1 MTKSGITFMII
12 AICIG
17 ILFAGIQ
24 VGEANVKDKTIQKI
38 CFFTQPTL
46 NDYTYC
52 HQKNYD
58 EVMFLLYRRLKYI
71 NN

>member
-1 MTKSGITFMII
+1 MTESGITFMII

-38 CFFTQPTL
+38 CFLL
-46 NDYTYC
+46 NR
-52 HQKNYD
+52 H
-58 EVMFLLYRRLKYI
+58 
-71 NN
+71 